1 MQLVI
6 KPKLKLPTPIVKK
19 KEIIILKPK
28 SRNPYLIKK
37 VKEDKKKEKTPR
49 EQAEELRKIKIAA
62 KVFNQLSRKFP
73 DVFSATP
80 KPLAIGIKDE
90 LFAAIEELGLSKTN
104 LRIFLN
110 IYCRSKD
117 YREAR
122 IVNAERVNLKGEFAG
137 LVTEKE
143 ANYFKEKQSNK

>member
-6 KPKLKLPTPIVKK
+6 KPKLKLTTPIVKK
-19 KEIIILKPK
+19 KETIVVNLKK
-28 SRNPYLIKK
+28 IQK
-37 VKEDKKKEKTPR
+37 VKKEKKEKTPR

-117 YREAR
+117 YRAAR

>member
-6 KPKLKLPTPIVKK
+6 KPKLKLTAPIVKK
-19 KEIIILKPK
+19 KETIVVNLKK
-28 SRNPYLIKK
+28 IQK
-37 VKEDKKKEKTPR
+37 VKKEKKEKTPR

-90 LFAAIEELGLSKTN
+90 LFTASEELGLSKTN

-122 IVNAERVNLKGEFAG
+122 IVNAERINLKGEFAG

>member
-6 KPKLKLPTPIVKK
+6 KPKLKPITSINK
-19 KEIIILKPK
+19 KETITVKPK
-28 SRNPYLIKK
+28 SGNAAPNKK

-49 EQAEELRKIKIAA
+49 EKAEELRKTKIAA
-62 KVFNQLSRKFP
+62 KVFSVLRKRFP
-73 DVFSATP
+73 KTFFEP

-90 LFAAIEELGLSKTN
+90 LFAAEEELGLSKTE

-110 IYCRSKD
+110 IYCRSKN

-122 IVNAERVNLKGEFAG
+122 IVNAERVNLKGDVTG
-137 LVTEKE
+137 LVTEPE
-143 ANYFKEKQSNK
+143 VSFYKEKQGNK

>member
-6 KPKLKLPTPIVKK
+6 KPKLKLTAPIVKK
-19 KEIIILKPK
+19 KETIVVNLKK
-28 SRNPYLIKK
+28 IQK
-37 VKEDKKKEKTPR
+37 VKKEKKEKTPR

-143 ANYFKEKQSNK
+143 ATYYKEKQSNK

>member
-6 KPKLKLPTPIVKK
+6 KPKLKLTAPIVKK
-19 KEIIILKPK
+19 KETIVVNLKK
-28 SRNPYLIKK
+28 IQK
-37 VKEDKKKEKTPR
+37 VKKEKKEKTPR

-122 IVNAERVNLKGEFAG
+122 IVNAERINLKGEFAG

>member
-6 KPKLKLPTPIVKK
+6 KPKLKLTTPIVKK
-19 KEIIILKPK
+19 KETIVVNLKK
-28 SRNPYLIKK
+28 IQK
-37 VKEDKKKEKTPR
+37 VKKEKKEKTPR
-49 EQAEELRKIKIAA
+49 EKAEELRKTKIAA
-62 KVFNQLSRKFP
+62 KVFSVLRKRFP
-73 DVFSATP
+73 KTFFEP

-90 LFAAIEELGLSKTN
+90 LFTASEELGLSKTN

-122 IVNAERVNLKGEFAG
+122 IVNAKRVNLKGEVAG

-143 ANYFKEKQSNK
+143 ATYYKEKQSNK

>member
-6 KPKLKLPTPIVKK
+6 KPKLKLTAPIVKK
-19 KEIIILKPK
+19 KETIVVNFKKIQ
-28 SRNPYLIKK
+28 K
-37 VKEDKKKEKTPR
+37 VKKLKKEKTPR
-49 EQAEELRKIKIAA
+49 EQAEELRKLKIAA
-62 KVFNQLSRKFP
+62 KVFNVLSRKFP

-117 YREAR
+117 YRAAR
-122 IVNAERVNLKGEFAG
+122 IVNAERVNLKGEVAG

-143 ANYFKEKQSNK
+143 ATYYKEKQSNK